1 MGKPS
6 ARSSWFPA
14 RSSTS
19 WSDALW
25 SEAPWSGA
33 IRAAPRLFALLL
45 LVGAL
50 LPLGG
55 CGFRPLYG
63 DSGAAGGGTVSRL
76 ADVDVVA
83 PETSVGR
90 SLKYNLLDSLSAD
103 GNAPV
108 SPLYKLILQPQSY
121 TQDVAIQQD
130 AAVTRAN
137 FVLVV
142 PFSLASTANGKTV
155 FKSTA
160 RARSSYNRVE
170 SEFANL
176 SAARDA
182 ERRVAEAVAA
192 DIKLQVSVFFD
203 RQASKDGTAVQ

>member
-19 WSDALW
+19 WSEILRT
-25 SEAPWSGA
+25 P
-33 IRAAPRLFALLL
+33 LHLALLL
-45 LVGAL
+45 LLAGAF

-63 DSGAAGGGTVSRL
+63 DHGAAGGSTVNRL
-76 ADVDVVA
+76 AEVDVVS
-83 PETSVGR
+83 PETTVGR
-90 SLKYNLLDSLSAD
+90 TLKYSLLDSMGVN

-108 SPLYKLILQPQSY
+108 SPLYRLTLSPRSY
-121 TQDVAIQQD
+121 TQNVAVQTD
-130 AAVTRAN
+130 ATVTRAN

-142 PFSLASTANGKTV
+142 PFTLVSTATNKTI
-155 FKSTA
+155 FHSTA

-176 SAARDA
+176 SAAQDA
-182 ERRVAEAVAA
+182 AKRVAEAVAN
-192 DIKLQVSVFFD
+192 DIKLQLSVYFD
-203 RQASKDGTAVQ
+203 RQAPRDGDTAH

>member
-1 MGKPS
+1 MRGP
-6 ARSSWFPA
+6 
-14 RSSTS
+14 
-19 WSDALW
+19 L
-25 SEAPWSGA
+25 
-33 IRAAPRLFALLL
+33 RLIALLFL
-45 LVGAL
+45 AGTL

-63 DSGAAGGGTVSRL
+63 DNGAAGSSTVNRL
-76 ADVDVVA
+76 ADVDVIS
-83 PETSVGR
+83 PESAIGR
-90 SLKYNLLDSLSAD
+90 SLKYNLLDGLSAD
-103 GNAPV
+103 GNVPV
-108 SPLYKLILQPQSY
+108 SPLYKLTLRPTSY
-121 TQDVAIQQD
+121 SQDLAVQQD

-142 PFSLASTANGKTV
+142 PFTLVSTATGKVV

-176 SAARDA
+176 SAEQDA
-182 ERRVAEAVAA
+182 QKRVAEAVSD

-203 RQASKDGTAVQ
+203 RQANKGEASLH

>member
-19 WSDALW
+19 WSDVLRK
-25 SEAPWSGA
+25 S
-33 IRAAPRLFALLL
+33 FHFVVLLAFG
-45 LVGAL
+45 GAL
-50 LPLGG
+50 LSLGA

-63 DSGAAGGGTVSRL
+63 DSGAAGGSTVGRL
-76 ADVDVVA
+76 ADVHVVA
-83 PETSVGR
+83 PESTVGR
-90 SLKYNLLDSLSAD
+90 SLKYSLLDGIGTD

-108 SPLYKLILQPQSY
+108 SPLYRLVLRPSSY

-142 PFSLASTANGKTV
+142 PFTLVSTATNKTV
-155 FKSTA
+155 LKSTA

-176 SAARDA
+176 SASQDA
-182 ERRVAEAVAA
+182 EKRVAEAVAQ
-192 DIKLQVSVFFD
+192 DIKLQLSVFFD
-203 RQASKDGTAVQ
+203 RQLAGDGTAGDTSVQ

>member
-14 RSSTS
+14 RSSIS
-19 WSDALW
+19 WSEILRRPFQLLA
-25 SEAPWSGA
+25 
-33 IRAAPRLFALLL
+33 FLLL
-45 LVGAL
+45 TGAL

-63 DSGAAGGGTVSRL
+63 DHGATGGSTVNQL
-76 ADVDVVA
+76 ADVDVQS
-83 PETSVGR
+83 PETTVGR
-90 SLKYNLLDSLSAD
+90 SLRYSLLDGMGTN

-108 SPLYKLILQPQSY
+108 SPVYRLVLKPSSY

-142 PFSLASTANGKTV
+142 PFTLVSTATNKTV
-155 FKSTA
+155 FRSTA

-176 SAARDA
+176 SAAQDA
-182 ERRVAEAVAA
+182 EKRVAEAVAE

-203 RQASKDGTAVQ
+203 RQASTGATAVP